1 MKGAA
6 MESLAER
13 AETRLLALIGR
24 YAAGEAEVVRA
35 YFAQEHSAEEHFD
48 VLLRQMG
55 RELQTSLWL
64 HRALLMNEQLEAT
77 VDRHRFVD
85 FLEQIADEVKH
96 YALLADLAEWVA
108 GRKLTRAEATQYQ
121 VYAIYDP
128 ALPEEHMQHAAL
140 PEATRMVQLIRE
152 AHATHGADFAH
163 AVLRLSEGGGGGA
176 FVAASELSGD
186 EFRDRLAAAMRA
198 IVRDELGHG
207 PGRVRAFA
215 REWVRDEAT
224 LERAEALLASYLL
237 QHLRLRNEIW
247 RSPLSDDRMAAIGR
261 GEIAPMSL
269 AVPA

>member
-1 MKGAA
+1 

-13 AETRLLALIGR
+13 AEARLLALIGR
-24 YAAGEAEVVRA
+24 YAAGEAEVVHA
-35 YFAQEHSAEEHFD
+35 YFAREHTPEEHFD

-55 RELQTSLWL
+55 RELQTSQWL
-64 HRALLMNEQLEAT
+64 HRAVLMNEQLEES

-96 YALLADLAEWVA
+96 YALLADLAEWVV
-108 GRKLTRAEATQYQ
+108 GRKLSRAEATKYQ
-121 VYAIYDP
+121 VYAVYDP
-128 ALPEEHMQHAAL
+128 ALPEAHLQHPAL

-152 AHATHGADFAH
+152 AHATHGPEFAH

-176 FVAASELSGD
+176 FVAASELAGD
-186 EFRDRLAAAMRA
+186 EFRERLAAAMRA

-215 REWVRDEAT
+215 REWVADEAT
-224 LERAEALLASYLL
+224 HSRAETLLTAYML

-247 RSPLSDDRMAAIGR
+247 RNPLSDERIAAIAR
-261 GEIAPMSL
+261 GEIAPMAL

>member
-1 MKGAA
+1 

-13 AETRLLALIGR
+13 AESRLLAVIGR

-35 YFAQEHSAEEHFD
+35 YFAREHTPEEHFD

-55 RELQTSLWL
+55 RELQTSQWL
-64 HRALLMNEQLEAT
+64 HRAVLMNEQLEDS

-96 YALLADLAEWVA
+96 YALLADLAEWVV
-108 GRKLTRAEATQYQ
+108 GRQLTRAEATQYQ
-121 VYAIYDP
+121 VYAVYDP
-128 ALPEEHMQHAAL
+128 ALPEEHLRHPAL
-140 PEATRMVQLIRE
+140 PEATRIVE
-152 AHATHGADFAH
+152 FAH

-176 FVAASELSGD
+176 FVAASELAGD
-186 EFRDRLAAAMRA
+186 EFRERLAAAMRA

-215 REWVRDEAT
+215 REWVQDEAT
-224 LERAEALLASYLL
+224 LERAEALLAAYMA

-247 RSPLSDDRMAAIGR
+247 RNPLSEERLAAIDR
-261 GEIAPMSL
+261 GEIAPMSI

>member
-1 MKGAA
+1 MD
-6 MESLAER
+6 SLAER
-13 AETRLLALIGR
+13 AETRLLAIIGR
-24 YAAGEAEVVRA
+24 YAAGEAEVVEA
-35 YFAQEHSAEEHFD
+35 YFAQPHTPEENFD

-55 RELQTSLWL
+55 RELQTSQWL
-64 HRALLMNEQLEAT
+64 HRAVLMNEQLEDT

-96 YALLADLAEWVA
+96 YALIADLAEWVV

-121 VYAIYDP
+121 VYAVYDP
-128 ALPEEHMQHAAL
+128 ALPEAHLQHAQL
-140 PEATRMVQLIRE
+140 PEATRMVQFIRE
-152 AHATHGADFAH
+152 AHAKHGSEFAH

-186 EFRDRLAAAMRA
+186 EFRERLAAAMRA
-198 IVRDELGHG
+198 IVRDEMGHG

-215 REWVRDEAT
+215 REWVRDDAT
-224 LERAEALLASYLL
+224 LERVEELLAGYMA

-247 RSPLSDDRMAAIGR
+247 RNPLSEERLAAIDR

>member
-1 MKGAA
+1 

-13 AETRLLALIGR
+13 AESRLLAVMGR
-24 YAAGEAEVVRA
+24 YAAGEAEVVHA
-35 YFAQEHSAEEHFD
+35 YFAQEHSPEENFD

-55 RELQTSLWL
+55 RELQTSQWL
-64 HRALLMNEQLEAT
+64 HRALLMNEQLEDT

-108 GRKLTRAEATQYQ
+108 GHRLTRAEATRYQ
-121 VYAIYDP
+121 VYAVYDP
-128 ALPEEHMQHAAL
+128 ALPEEHLRHPEL
-140 PEATRMVQLIRE
+140 PEATRMVQFIRE
-152 AHATHGADFAH
+152 AHAQHGAEFAH

-176 FVAASELSGD
+176 FVAASEVWGD
-186 EFRDRLAAAMRA
+186 EFRDRLAAAMKA
-198 IVRDELGHG
+198 IVKDEMGHG

-215 REWVRDEAT
+215 RDWVTDEPT
-224 LERAEALLASYLL
+224 LERAETLLAAYML

-247 RSPLSDDRMAAIGR
+247 RNPLSDDRIAAIER
-261 GEIAPMSL
+261 GEIAPMAL